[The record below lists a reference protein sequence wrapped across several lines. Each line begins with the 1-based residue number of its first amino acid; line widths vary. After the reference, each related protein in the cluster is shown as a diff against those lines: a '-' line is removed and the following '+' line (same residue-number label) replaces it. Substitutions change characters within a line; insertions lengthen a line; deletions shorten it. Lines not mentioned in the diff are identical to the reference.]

1 MLQASLSPV
10 FKKHTA
16 LQNGLLPGKVSIL
29 KSGLKKKKIEI
40 LSGQIPEDLI
50 KRTVYKKTE
59 PNRTGEGCILLQGP
73 IRTR

>member
-29 KSGLKKKKIEI
+29 KSGLKKKIEI

-59 PNRTGEGCILLQGP
+59 LNRTGEGCILLPSP